1 MKSQG
6 SKQAEIGVIDN
17 LVSDNVIMNG
27 NVIIRSGKELAS
39 EDEASSSHTR
49 FSPRVDDQGATGLLE
64 CSFDY

>member
-1 MKSQG
+1 
-6 SKQAEIGVIDN
+6 
-17 LVSDNVIMNG
+17 MNG